1 MNSLQQIAAF
11 AETAKHGSFA
21 AAAREGGSAP
31 STLAKAV
38 ARLEERLGVKLF
50 HRTTRQVSLTADGER
65 LFQRCQRLLMDVDE
79 LQAEASG
86 VRASPTGTLRIDMPI
101 VLGRRRVMPLL
112 ARLAREHPELSL
124 DIRLEDG
131 YVDLVKEGM
140 DLAIRVGELTDS
152 TLVSRRLGSHVLVLV
167 ASPAYLAERGTPRR
181 LEQLEAHDA
190 LVFRMPSTGKDR
202 PWRFRRKGA
211 EVELRPASRVR
222 VNDGEG
228 LVQAAL
234 LGQGLAQ
241 LPDYFVS
248 EELARGD
255 LVEVLP
261 GLRPAPVPI
270 HVVYPGARLVPQRV
284 RVVLEALLA
293 EGL

>member
-21 AAAREGGSAP
+21 AAARETGQAP

-38 ARLEERLGVKLF
+38 SRLEQRLGVKLF
-50 HRTTRQVSLTADGER
+50 HRTTRQVGLTADGER
-65 LFQRCQRLLMDVDE
+65 LFHRCQRLLAEVDE
-79 LQAEASG
+79 LQVEASG
-86 VRASPTGTLRIDMPI
+86 VRASVTGTLRIDLPI
-101 VLGRRRVMPLL
+101 VLGRRQVMPVL
-112 ARLAREHPELSL
+112 ARLAREHPALSL
-124 DIRLEDG
+124 DVRLSDG
-131 YVDLVKEGM
+131 YADLVKEGI
-140 DLAIRVGELTDS
+140 DAAIRVGALADS
-152 TLVSRRLGSHVLVLV
+152 TLVSRPLGVQAMVLV

-202 PWRFRRKGA
+202 PWRFRRKG
-211 EVELRPASRVR
+211 EDVELRPASRVR

-234 LGQGLAQ
+234 LGQGVAQ
-241 LPDYFVS
+241 LPDYFVR

-261 GLRPAPVPI
+261 GLRPAPIPI
-270 HVVYPGARLVPQRV
+270 SVVYPGARLVPQRV
-284 RVVLEALLA
+284 RVLVEALA
-293 EGL
+293 AVAW